1 LSNYDSLFESVK
13 GIVETLQ
20 ALNRRAVREYTPI
33 VDDILRSGSRDTRH
47 IERTLDELLDFCA
60 YEPALVLFKKLC
72 RHYFDIDPAATADYI
87 RFYREMWDSEPEEP
101 SSEGVGG

>member
-1 LSNYDSLFESVK
+1 LSDYDSLFESVK

-20 ALNRRAVREYTPI
+20 TLNQRAVREYRPI
-33 VDDILRSGSRDTRH
+33 VEDILRSGSRDTRQ
-47 IERTLDELLDFCA
+47 IERTLDGLLDFCG

-101 SSEGVGG
+101 SSGAVGG